1 MKTTEVKKQIHYLLD
16 LVLPVYHDT
25 DKLFLVR
32 SIRGSRLVC
41 QTSITPKNS
50 EGNARK
56 KEELTHVKAIIESS
70 LFEYLSDIVSQY
82 YDLGK
87 LISVERN
94 ETGYVNI
101 SYHIQTLRG
110 GERKQ
115 YILRCYRQGTHEN
128 KIKFEHALMK
138 ELPERGFDL
147 APRVVVTKDGSTY
160 AIVPEKFAEGNW
172 ATCIAVFSYLLGE
185 DRYSWDAPLCTSEE
199 LTNAAE
205 VLALYHNTIFG
216 WEGAENWKEPRIIE
230 QIPLMVKQW
239 QAHAKNAGNSVFDLY
254 FAEHYDYLLETLKE
268 SMHYP
273 TRAVYDTLPH
283 LAIHGDYHPGN
294 LKFLNRKIS
303 GLFDFDWA
311 KMDARCF
318 DVGLAIT
325 YFCSAWEGSE
335 DGNLLLER
343 LISFLDSYQKIEV
356 EDGQELGPLTSP
368 ELESLPHMI
377 LASNAY
383 VLDWTIGEFYTTHPD
398 AEKYAR
404 YLQHGV
410 RLMKWLGENWTSL
423 MDLVLTKR

>member
-1 MKTTEVKKQIHYLLD
+1 M
-16 LVLPVYHDT
+16 
-25 DKLFLVR
+25 
-32 SIRGSRLVC
+32 
-41 QTSITPKNS
+41 
-50 EGNARK
+50 
-56 KEELTHVKAIIESS
+56 KAIIESS
-70 LFEYLSDIVSQY
+70 LFEYLSNIVSQY

-87 LISVERN
+87 LIRVERN

-101 SYHIQTLRG
+101 SYVIETLRG

-147 APRVVVTKDGSTY
+147 APSVVVTKDGSTY

-216 WEGAENWKEPRIIE
+216 WEGAGNWKEPRIIE

-239 QAHAKNAGNSVFDLY
+239 RAHAKNAGNSVFDLY
-254 FAEHYDYLLETLKE
+254 FAEHSNYLLETLKE
-268 SMHYP
+268 SIHYP
-273 TRAVYDTLPH
+273 TRAAYDTLPH

-343 LISFLDSYQKIEV
+343 VISFLDSYQKIEV

-383 VLDWTIGEFYTTHPD
+383 VLDWAIGEFYTTHPD
-398 AEKYAR
+398 AEEYAR

-410 RLMKWLGENWTSL
+410 RLMKWLGENWISL
-423 MDLVLTKR
+423 MDLVLTRR

>member
-1 MKTTEVKKQIHYLLD
+1 MLID
-16 LVLPVYHDT
+16 
-25 DKLFLVR
+25 FFWVR
-32 SIRGSRLVC
+32 SIRVSRLVC
-41 QTSITPKNS
+41 QTSTIPKNS
-50 EGNARK
+50 QANARK
-56 KEELTHVKAIIESS
+56 EEERTHMKAIIESS
-70 LFEYLSDIVSQY
+70 LLEYLSDIISQY
-82 YDLGK
+82 YDLGT

-94 ETGYVNI
+94 KTGYVNI
-101 SYHIQTLRG
+101 SYDIEMLRG
-110 GERKQ
+110 EERKQ
-115 YILRCYRQGTHEN
+115 YILRCYREGAHEN

-138 ELPERGFDL
+138 ELLVRGFDL
-147 APRVVVTKDGSTY
+147 APSIVVTKDGSTY
-160 AIVPEKFAEGNW
+160 ARVPEKFEEGNW

-185 DRYSWDAPLCTSEE
+185 DRYSWHAPLCTSEE
-199 LTNAAE
+199 LTSAAE

-216 WEGAENWKEPRIIE
+216 WEGAGNWKEPTIIE

-239 QAHAKNAGNSVFDLY
+239 QAYAKNAGNSVFDLY
-254 FAEHYDYLLETLKE
+254 FVEHSDYLLETLKE
-268 SMHYP
+268 SMQYP
-273 TRAVYDTLPH
+273 TRAVYDALPH

-343 LISFLDSYQKIEV
+343 VISFLDSYQKIEA
-356 EDGQELGPLTSP
+356 EDRQELGPLTSP

-377 LASNAY
+377 FASNAY

-398 AEKYAR
+398 AEEYVR

-410 RLMKWLGENWTSL
+410 RLMKWLGENWISL

>member
-1 MKTTEVKKQIHYLLD
+1 M
-16 LVLPVYHDT
+16 
-25 DKLFLVR
+25 
-32 SIRGSRLVC
+32 RG
-41 QTSITPKNS
+41 
-50 EGNARK
+50 
-56 KEELTHVKAIIESS
+56 THVKAIIESS

-101 SYHIQTLRG
+101 SYHIKTLRG
-110 GERKQ
+110 GESKQ
-115 YILRCYRQGTHEN
+115 YILRCYRKGTHEN

-138 ELPERGFDL
+138 ELSERGFDL
-147 APRVVVTKDGSTY
+147 APSVVVTKDGSTY

-172 ATCIAVFSYLLGE
+172 ATSIAVFSYLPGE

-216 WEGAENWKEPRIIE
+216 WEGAGNWKKPRIIE

-239 QAHAKNAGNSVFDLY
+239 RAAGKNGGNSVFDLY
-254 FAEHYDYLLETLKE
+254 FAEHSDYLLETLKE

-311 KMDARCF
+311 RMDTRCF
-318 DVGLAIT
+318 DVGLAIF
-325 YFCSAWEGSE
+325 YFCTSWEVNS
-335 DGNLLLER
+335 DGNLLVDRVEL
-343 LISFLDSYQKIEV
+343 FLDSYQKIEA

-368 ELESLPHMI
+368 ELESLPHLI

>member
-1 MKTTEVKKQIHYLLD
+1 M
-16 LVLPVYHDT
+16 
-25 DKLFLVR
+25 
-32 SIRGSRLVC
+32 
-41 QTSITPKNS
+41 
-50 EGNARK
+50 
-56 KEELTHVKAIIESS
+56 KAIIESS

-82 YDLGK
+82 YDLGI

-101 SYHIQTLRG
+101 SYDIETLRG

-115 YILRCYRQGTHEN
+115 YILRCYRKGTHEN

-147 APRVVVTKDGSTY
+147 APSVVVTKDGSTY
-160 AIVPEKFAEGNW
+160 ARVPEKFEEGNW
-172 ATCIAVFSYLLGE
+172 ATRIAVFSYLLGE
-185 DRYSWDAPLCTSEE
+185 DRYRWDAPLCTSEE
-199 LTNAAE
+199 LTSAAQ
-205 VLALYHNTIFG
+205 VLASYHNTIFG
-216 WEGAENWKEPRIIE
+216 WEGAGNWKEPSIIE

-239 QAHAKNAGNSVFDLY
+239 QAYAKNAGNSVFDLY
-254 FAEHYDYLLETLKE
+254 FAEHSDYLLEKLKE
-268 SMHYP
+268 SMQYP

-294 LKFLNRKIS
+294 LKFLNEKIS

-311 KMDARCF
+311 KMDTRCF

-343 LISFLDSYQKIEV
+343 VISFLDSYQKIEA
-356 EDGQELGPLTSP
+356 EDRQELGPLTSQ

-377 LASNAY
+377 FASNAY

-398 AEKYAR
+398 AEEYVR

-410 RLMKWLGENWTSL
+410 RLMKWLGENWISL
-423 MDLVLTKR
+423 LDLVLTKR

>member
-1 MKTTEVKKQIHYLLD
+1 VKTTEVKKQIHYLLD

-101 SYHIQTLRG
+101 SYDIETLRG

-147 APRVVVTKDGSTY
+147 APSVVVTKDGSTY

-216 WEGAENWKEPRIIE
+216 WEGAGNWKEPRIIE

-239 QAHAKNAGNSVFDLY
+239 RAHAKNAGNSVFDLY
-254 FAEHYDYLLETLKE
+254 FAEHSNYLLETLKE
-268 SMHYP
+268 SIHYP
-273 TRAVYDTLPH
+273 TRAAYDTLPH

-343 LISFLDSYQKIEV
+343 VISFLDSYQKIEV

-368 ELESLPHMI
+368 ELENLPHMI

-383 VLDWTIGEFYTTHPD
+383 VLDWAIGEFYTTHPD
-398 AEKYAR
+398 AEEYAR

-410 RLMKWLGENWTSL
+410 RLMKWLGENWISL
-423 MDLVLTKR
+423 MDLVLTRR